1 MTNNFF
7 TCWLLI
13 PGHILWI
20 DMSLIRL
27 DVFFYIW
34 YRFRGQWDTPVNYM
48 NKFLVLGNVITC
60 ARFCLK
66 QMWRLTKAIA
76 KMKCEHWTKRWN
88 WSSCTK
94 LALSV
99 YVNMYIYN
107 IFNLH
112 IYNIYLIHIYI
123 YICSIIHLFFHYLH
137 SLSFS
142 FLLYCFY
149 CCFLLLWRY
158 CVKFEWLVVDFPYH
172 FIGSH
177 LILVICSIPMLIVH
191 LISKKIFNK
200 IL

>member
-48 NKFLVLGNVITC
+48 NKFLVLRNVITC

-88 WSSCTK
+88 WSGCTK
-94 LALSV
+94 LALSASWTHGLIAQSV
-99 YVNMYIYN
+99 RVSERNSVVVGSN
-107 IFNLH
+107 I
-112 IYNIYLIHIYI
+112 
-123 YICSIIHLFFHYLH
+123 
-137 SLSFS
+137 SLRPT
-142 FLLYCFY
+142 FY
-149 CCFLLLWRY
+149 SYF
-158 CVKFEWLVVDFPYH
+158 
-172 FIGSH
+172 
-177 LILVICSIPMLIVH
+177 
-191 LISKKIFNK
+191 
-200 IL
+200 